1 LNVSILYV
9 IVTLEPV
16 VFWLANE
23 SGGVNEMLVDVDF
36 VQIVPL
42 ALPQV

>member
-1 LNVSILYV
+1 VYV
-9 IVTLEPV
+9 IDTLVPL

-23 SGGVNEMLVDVDF
+23 SGGVNDMLVLLDF

-42 ALPQV
+42 